1 MTGRRPLD
9 TILASGPVQLAYAVD
24 DVVAAAHEWVA
35 RGAGPFFVREH
46 IPVAD
51 VRIRGEAGSFDHSS
65 AYGQWGP
72 VMIELICQH
81 DGGPDPVVGSGG
93 LHHVAHFVDEFE
105 AASAALVDAGH
116 PEVLFA
122 RAGGVVPFAFH
133 DGGTAFEHLVEI
145 YERTDGLAA
154 FYAMVADA
162 SVDWDGTDPIR

>member
-1 MTGRRPLD
+1 MTRRRPLD

-51 VRIRGEAGSFDHSS
+51 ARIRGEAGSFDHSS

-81 DGGPDPVVGSGG
+81 DGGADPVVGSGG
-93 LHHVAHFVDEFE
+93 LHHVAHFVDDV
-105 AASAALVDAGH
+105 ATASASLVAAGH

-122 RAGGVVPFAFH
+122 RAGGAVPFAFH
-133 DGGTAFEHLVEI
+133 DGGAVFGHLIEI
-145 YERTDGLAA
+145 YERTEHLAA

-162 SVDWDGTDPIR
+162 SVGWDGADPIR